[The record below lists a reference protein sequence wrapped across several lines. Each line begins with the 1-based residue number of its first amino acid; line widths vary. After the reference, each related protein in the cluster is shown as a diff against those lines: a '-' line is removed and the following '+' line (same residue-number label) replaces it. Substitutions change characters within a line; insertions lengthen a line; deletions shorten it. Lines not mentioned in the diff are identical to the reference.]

1 MYKDIKVLIEKVK
14 NLNEGKIIFLG
25 IYNDTGNKDNDKYY
39 KYINEKLELLIN
51 KNDLREEIAIN
62 ARRKLEQKFS
72 YENTVD
78 IFINAIRRHFAI

>member
-1 MYKDIKVLIEKVK
+1 MK
-14 NLNEGKIIFLG
+14 
-25 IYNDTGNKDNDKYY
+25 
-39 KYINEKLELLIN
+39 

>member
-1 MYKDIKVLIEKVK
+1 MV
-14 NLNEGKIIFLG
+14 FLASG
-25 IYNDTGNKDNDKYY
+25 DEDWY
-39 KYINEKLELLIN
+39 EKLELLIN

>member
-1 MYKDIKVLIEKVK
+1 MMMMGIPMIVSDLPNNREIIE
-14 NLNEGKIIFLG
+14 NGINGFLASG
-25 IYNDTGNKDNDKYY
+25 DEDWY
-39 KYINEKLELLIN
+39 EKLELLIN